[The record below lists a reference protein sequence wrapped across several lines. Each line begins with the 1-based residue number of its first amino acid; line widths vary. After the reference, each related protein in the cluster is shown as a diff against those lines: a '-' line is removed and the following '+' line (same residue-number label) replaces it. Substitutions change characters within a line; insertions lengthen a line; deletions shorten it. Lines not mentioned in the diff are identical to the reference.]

1 MKKPLPPEYA
11 SSYIVTVS
19 GLPVMGGPRGGQRP
33 DGGQKQERFQPPPP
47 GGPGQPGGDPEQRR
61 QAMVARLKEASTLT
75 VKGKDPVTADGADMV
90 PAQQRQVI
98 VLRFS
103 RQALN
108 LTVADKEVAFATR
121 IGPLEVKAKFVL
133 KDMLY
138 QGKLEL

>member
-1 MKKPLPPEYA
+1 
-11 SSYIVTVS
+11 
-19 GLPVMGGPRGGQRP
+19 
-33 DGGQKQERFQPPPP
+33 
-47 GGPGQPGGDPEQRR
+47 
-61 QAMVARLKEASTLT
+61 VA
-75 VKGKDPVTADGADMV
+75 ADGADMV